1 MPKAVEV
8 ANLETQN
15 APVIDWQRGR
25 AGPDASSTVV
35 LRPQSLAVLKIL
47 NDNIGKIVTREQI
60 MAAVWPD
67 VAVTDDSLVQCITEI
82 RKAIADTDR
91 TIIKTL
97 PKRGYIFE
105 PRSILSGVEPKRK
118 LLSGH
123 RQWGLAAATSV
134 AATAVI
140 VGLTAAAM
148 LLHPTPKP
156 VELPAIAVLP
166 FNNLGSDPKGDK
178 FADMMTEDVITDLS
192 HSKDFAVIARN
203 STDVYKGKPV
213 DIRTVGHDLNV
224 KYVLEG
230 SVEALPGRVRATA
243 QLISPVTNAH
253 VWSERFEAQGDDVFA
268 VEAEVTNRIATSILG
283 HDAAAADNE
292 RSLIRRKPPQT
303 WSAYEAYQAGLEAS
317 HHMSPDYI
325 PKSEEMFS
333 RALAIDPNFARAHLG
348 LAWVNLLK
356 VLYGLEQPEIA
367 LAKMLAEGKAAESLD
382 PEDGETHAA
391 LAQAYSLLHDQSKMI
406 VETGRALT
414 LAPGNADILV
424 MTSPFLLQTGQS
436 DLAVRNI
443 NKALSL
449 NPNFPFW
456 YNTTLY
462 TAFFYAGDFA
472 KSYEYAKEAARV
484 APVNGDF
491 LAMDAAY
498 LGKTEEVTQ
507 AKEMLVTTDH
517 NWSAERLLT
526 NFGAFNGAK
535 ELERLT
541 TGATKAGLR
550 VCMTKEEIVAT
561 PNAIH
566 IAACD
571 EQRTNG

>member
-1 MPKAVEV
+1 MSEAVKV
-8 ANLETQN
+8 KKLESRN

-25 AGPDASSTVV
+25 AGPDANSTIV
-35 LRPQSLAVLKIL
+35 LRSQSLAVLKIL
-47 NDNIGKIVTREQI
+47 NDNVGKVVTKEQI

-105 PRSILSGVEPKRK
+105 PRLALPEVVPERK
-118 LLSGH
+118 HLPGH
-123 RQWGLAAATSV
+123 QRQRWGLFVV
-134 AATAVI
+134 AATIA
-140 VGLTAAAM
+140 GLLVVALSFHTA
-148 LLHPTPKP
+148 PKP

-166 FNNLGSDPKGDK
+166 FNNLGVDPKGDK

-213 DIRTVGHDLNV
+213 DIRTVGRDLNV

-243 QLISPVTNAH
+243 QLISPITNTH
-253 VWSERFEAQGDDVFA
+253 VWSERFEAQGDDVFT
-268 VEAEVTNRIATSILG
+268 VEAEITNRIATSIFG
-283 HDAAAADNE
+283 HDAAAAASE
-292 RSLIRRKPPQT
+292 RSLIRRKPPQQ
-303 WSAYEAYQAGLEAS
+303 WSAYDAYQVGLEAS
-317 HHMSPDYI
+317 HHMSPDYL
-325 PKSEEMFS
+325 PKSEEMFL

-348 LAWVNLLK
+348 LAWVNMLK
-356 VLYGLEQPEIA
+356 VLYGLEVPETA
-367 LAKMLAEGKAAESLD
+367 LPKMLAEATAAESLD
-382 PEDGETHAA
+382 PEDGEVHAA
-391 LAQAYSLLHDQSKMI
+391 LAQVYSLLHEQSKMSA
-406 VETGRALT
+406 ETARALT

-424 MTSPFLLQTGQS
+424 MTSLFLLQSGQS
-436 DLAVRNI
+436 DLAVANI
-443 NKALSL
+443 NRALNL

-472 KSYEYAKEAARV
+472 KSFEYAKEAAKV

-491 LAMDAAY
+491 IAMDAAY
-498 LGKTEEVTQ
+498 LGKTEEVAG
-507 AKEMLVTTDH
+507 AKQMLETTDH

-526 NFGAFNGAK
+526 NFGAFTGAK

-550 VCMTKEEIVAT
+550 VCMTKDEIAAM
-561 PNAIH
+561 PNATH
-566 IAACD
+566 IASCD
-571 EQRTNG
+571 AERARL